1 MKKFVFVTMFAIVMM
16 TGFGFAGTSSVAYAA
31 SDAPAA
37 ATEDDKGIIDRA
49 KEGAAWWTRS
59 TKRESWVNPETGTK
73 VTIKERRKEGDFEVR
88 LDYTVET
95 LNRDETR
102 GWKYTA
108 PATTTMY
115 VEELTDGLI
124 NELRSQ

>member
-1 MKKFVFVTMFAIVMM
+1 MKKHFVFVIMLMIAVL
-16 TGFGFAGTSSVAYAA
+16 GFAGTPSVAHAT
-31 SDAPAA
+31 SDAPE
-37 ATEDDKGIIDRA
+37 ATEDNKNVIDRA

-59 TKRESWVNPETGTK
+59 TKKESWVNPETGTK

-95 LNRDETR
+95 LNNNEQR
-102 GWKYTA
+102 GWKHTA

-115 VEELTDGLI
+115 VDEVTENLI
-124 NELRSQ
+124 DLLRNE